1 MESKYPLDISSSF
14 YLIVIS
20 ILIIRKIDKWVI
32 EVARHEKPHLGYSV
46 STYGKVLE

>member
-1 MESKYPLDISSSF
+1 MESEYPLNISSSF

-32 EVARHEKPHLGYSV
+32 EVARHGKSHLGYAM
-46 STYGKVLE
+46 STYGKVMG